1 MSIVPSVSDNEQEI
15 FNSITRFICDFKVG
29 SLLKQ
34 CGCKKEKGIAFMKLF
49 TYILCNV
56 FRDRSM
62 YMQKK
67 TGSFKEN
74 FSKNAYYRF
83 LRNAHANWLRFTT
96 LLSEKI
102 INGHLRDLTSEDRVD
117 CFVVDD
123 SLYER
128 IMSATI
134 RSLLTALA
142 ASFKLL
148 SVKFSY
154 PAPALTPE
162 AAPGSYRW
170 GEYRLCGSL
179 RYGLCSR

>member
-1 MSIVPSVSDNEQEI
+1 MSMVPSVSDNEQEI
-15 FNSITRFICDFKVG
+15 SNSITRFICDFKVG

-67 TGSFKEN
+67 TGSFKED
-74 FSKNAYYRF
+74 FSRNAYYRF

-102 INGHLRDLTSEDRVD
+102 INGHLRDLTSEDRVRQE
-117 CFVVDD
+117 
-123 SLYER
+123 SGQPER
-128 IMSATI
+128 LVSANL
-134 RSLLTALA
+134 RGY
-142 ASFKLL
+142 
-148 SVKFSY
+148 V
-154 PAPALTPE
+154 PE
-162 AAPGSYRW
+162 RRRDHPHLWETVGY
-170 GEYRLCGSL
+170 
-179 RYGLCSR
+179 

>member
-15 FNSITRFICDFKVG
+15 SNSITRFICDFKVG

-67 TGSFKEN
+67 TGSFKED

-83 LRNAHANWLRFTT
+83 FRNAHANWLRFTT

-128 IMSATI
+128 IGYKKRM
-134 RSLLTALA
+134 A
-142 ASFKLL
+142 ALL
-148 SVKFSY
+148 SRSTFLSWLLPRRKISLERQRNTTGALLQESDGSWLKVKGRMS
-154 PAPALTPE
+154 
-162 AAPGSYRW
+162 
-170 GEYRLCGSL
+170 
-179 RYGLCSR
+179 

>member
-15 FNSITRFICDFKVG
+15 SNSITRFICDFKVG

-67 TGSFKEN
+67 TGSFKED

-102 INGHLRDLTSEDRVD
+102 INGHHFR
-117 CFVVDD
+117 
-123 SLYER
+123 
-128 IMSATI
+128 
-134 RSLLTALA
+134 RS
-142 ASFKLL
+142 
-148 SVKFSY
+148 
-154 PAPALTPE
+154 
-162 AAPGSYRW
+162 
-170 GEYRLCGSL
+170 CGL
-179 RYGLCSR
+179 FRR

>member
-15 FNSITRFICDFKVG
+15 SDSITRFICDFKVG

-67 TGSFKEN
+67 TGSFKED

-83 LRNAHANWLRFTT
+83 FRNAHANWLRFTA

-102 INGHLRDLTSEDRVD
+102 INGI
-117 CFVVDD
+117 FVI
-123 SLYER
+123 SLQK
-128 IMSATI
+128 IVWTVSSLMIPFMSASDI
-134 RSLLTALA
+134 RRQSWHPKSLTMSA
-142 ASFKLL
+142 
-148 SVKFSY
+148 
-154 PAPALTPE
+154 
-162 AAPGSYRW
+162 
-170 GEYRLCGSL
+170 
-179 RYGLCSR
+179 